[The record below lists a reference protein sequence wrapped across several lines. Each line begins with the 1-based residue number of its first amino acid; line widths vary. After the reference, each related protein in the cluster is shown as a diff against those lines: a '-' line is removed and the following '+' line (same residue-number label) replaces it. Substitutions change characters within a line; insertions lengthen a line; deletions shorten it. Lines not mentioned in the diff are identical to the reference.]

1 MSRNDDGRW
10 DDIINMDF
18 PKLTSRSPKFM
29 SGNVTIGEYE
39 KSVAIE
45 LAGFMQGRG
54 LLERVGLTLKRAYYH
69 CLPESYFARKV
80 GFES

>member
-39 KSVAIE
+39 Y
-45 LAGFMQGRG
+45 RG
-54 LLERVGLTLKRAYYH
+54 ESTFVGLAK
-69 CLPESYFARKV
+69 ESNA
-80 GFES
+80 SA